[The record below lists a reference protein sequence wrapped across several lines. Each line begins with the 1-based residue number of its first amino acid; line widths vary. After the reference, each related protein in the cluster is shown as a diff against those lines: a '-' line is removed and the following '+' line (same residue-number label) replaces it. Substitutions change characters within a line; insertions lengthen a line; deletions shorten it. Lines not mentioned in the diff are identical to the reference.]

1 MRKLILCLSVIA
13 SIALSV
19 TNSVAKEPNTNL
31 SIASTSADIE
41 NYIRSIY
48 NQINFQ
54 GKKKISFD
62 AFSTAYK
69 GYLNLKNAGKLNN
82 NKQLL
87 TIADF
92 TLSSCDQ
99 RLWIIDL
106 KNKTVLLNDY
116 VAHGQGSGD
125 EFARA
130 FSNTENSHQSSIG
143 FYVTGDTYV
152 GQHGTSMRLHGMDN
166 GFNSAAYDRAVVVH
180 AADYVS
186 KDAIAGMKR
195 LGRSWGCPAVSPNV
209 INKLINYTQG
219 GTCMFIYYPQKNYLA
234 SSTWL
239 NKKIDRLPEEFMT
252 QDMKELSAALASANK
267 KVVYEYAGNAQDLDP
282 TSPFYVSPEVRAK
295 REMVLAMNL
304 SFIDSVLP

>member
-19 TNSVAKEPNTNL
+19 TNSVAKEPSTNP
-31 SIASTSADIE
+31 SISATTADIE
-41 NYIRSIY
+41 GYIKNIY
-48 NQINFQ
+48 NQIDFKGAQ
-54 GKKKISFD
+54 KLSYD
-62 AFSTAYK
+62 AFAAGYK
-69 GYLNLKNAGKLNN
+69 GYLNLRNAGKLNP

-92 TLSSCDQ
+92 TLSSCAQ
-99 RLWIIDL
+99 RMWIIDL
-106 KNKTVLLNDY
+106 QSKKVLLNDY

-143 FYVTGDTYV
+143 FYVTGDTYI
-152 GQHGTSMRLHGMDN
+152 GQHGKSMRLYGMDN
-166 GFNSAAYDRAVVVH
+166 GYNSAAYDRAVVVH

-209 INKLINYTQG
+209 INKVINYTQG
-219 GTCMFIYYPQKNYLA
+219 GTCMFIYYPQKSYLA
-234 SSTWL
+234 SSAWL
-239 NKKIDRLPEEFMT
+239 NKKVDRLPEEFMM
-252 QDMKELSAALASANK
+252 QDMKELSTALASSSK
-267 KVVYEYAGNAQDLDP
+267 KVVYEYDATAQDLNP
-282 TSPFYVSPEVRAK
+282 SSPLYLSPEARAK
-295 REMVLAMNL
+295 RDMLLAMDLTFVN
-304 SFIDSVLP
+304 SVLP